1 MSAITSTPIHAV
13 LKNRRSPRSFDA
25 NTTIKNDDLLAILE
39 AARWAPSA
47 NNFQPWRFHVGV
59 RGDEVF
65 NSILAALVPF
75 NQSWANRASALVL
88 VSVVNQNEDGTARPI
103 SGFDAGLSVSQL
115 TFEAHS
121 RGLVAHQMAGFDA
134 TKAAQTF
141 NLTEAISPIV
151 VIAIGTQG
159 PAEQLEGVLLER
171 ENAPRQRKELSE
183 IVLAGLPNQLEARTD
198 LPEINKYRIKQ
209 GAR

>member
-1 MSAITSTPIHAV
+1 MSANTATPIHPV
-13 LKNRRSPRSFDA
+13 LSNRRSPRSFDA
-25 NTTIKNDDLLAILE
+25 TASISNEALVAILE

-65 NSILAALVPF
+65 NSILDTLISF

-88 VSVVNQNEDGTARPI
+88 VSTVNQNEDGTPRLI
-103 SGFDAGLSVSQL
+103 SGFDAGLAVSQL
-115 TFEAHS
+115 TFETHS
-121 RGLVAHQMAGFDA
+121 RGQVAHQMAGFDA
-134 TKAAQTF
+134 VKAAQTF
-141 NLTEAISPIV
+141 ALPAEIAPIV

-183 IVLAGLPNQLEARTD
+183 IVLAGLPD
-198 LPEINKYRIKQ
+198 
-209 GAR
+209 

>member
-1 MSAITSTPIHAV
+1 MSAITSTPIHPV
-13 LKNRRSPRSFDA
+13 LTNRRSPRSFNA
-25 NTTIKNDDLLAILE
+25 NAIIQSDDLLAILE

-65 NSILAALVPF
+65 NSILATLVPF
-75 NQSWANRASALVL
+75 NQSWANRASALFL
-88 VSVVNQNEDGTARPI
+88 VSVVNQNEDGTDRAI

-121 RGLVAHQMAGFDA
+121 RGQVAHQMAGFDA
-134 TKAAQTF
+134 AKAAQTF
-141 NLTEAISPIV
+141 DLTEAISPIV

-159 PAEQLEGVLLER
+159 PADQLEGVLLER
-171 ENAPRQRKELSE
+171 ENAPRQRKELNE
-183 IVLAGLPNQLEARTD
+183 IVLAGLPN
-198 LPEINKYRIKQ
+198 
-209 GAR
+209 

>member
-1 MSAITSTPIHAV
+1 MTAKTATPIHPV
-13 LKNRRSPRSFDA
+13 LTNRRSPRSFDA
-25 NTTIKNDDLLAILE
+25 NAAISNEDLLAILE

-59 RGDEVF
+59 RGDELF
-65 NSILAALVPF
+65 NSILATLVPF

-88 VSVVNQNEDGTARPI
+88 VSIVNQNEDGTPRPI
-103 SGFDAGLSVSQL
+103 SGFDAGLAVSQL

-121 RGLVAHQMAGFDA
+121 RDQVAHQMAGFDA
-134 TKAAQTF
+134 AKATETFELPSQT
-141 NLTEAISPIV
+141 TPIV

-171 ENAPRQRKELSE
+171 ENAPRQRKDLSE
-183 IVLAGLPNQLEARTD
+183 IVLAGLPN
-198 LPEINKYRIKQ
+198 
-209 GAR
+209 